1 MASNIFFSGLTTNII
16 FNPWFFFYYT
26 VVRYQILTFKEK
38 LLPYNWYYFTTRVPV
53 QYIIGEWDFRYLT
66 LAMKQPVFI
75 PRPETEVSYKELLRP
90 FLQLSLQYSYFCSI
104 FLFLPF
110 KINFLS
116 RIFFILNLGT
126 NRSDSQTSRPCWQQR
141 QGISFSGSRLW

>member
-1 MASNIFFSGLTTNII
+1 M
-16 FNPWFFFYYT
+16 
-26 VVRYQILTFKEK
+26 
-38 LLPYNWYYFTTRVPV
+38 

-126 NRSDSQTSRPCWQQR
+126 NRSDSQTSQPC
-141 QGISFSGSRLW
+141 

>member
-1 MASNIFFSGLTTNII
+1 MIFSFFLLLSDIRYWHSRKISAHII
-16 FNPWFFFYYT
+16 DTIFLLYP
-26 VVRYQILTFKEK
+26 TF
-38 LLPYNWYYFTTRVPV
+38 RVPV

-75 PRPETEVSYKELLRP
+75 PRPETEVSYKKLLRP

-116 RIFFILNLGT
+116 RVFFILNLGT
-126 NRSDSQTSRPCWQQR
+126 NRSDSQTSQPCWQQR
-141 QGISFSGSRLW
+141 QGISVLGSWLW